1 MPKLR
6 TISVPLPT
14 LIRTLPTHPACSVAI
29 PTIFYLNPTSS
40 TINPRKGQLT
50 VHFLAHLIR
59 CTAYCIGT
67 STLFGPKQVPHVM
80 EADLLKL
87 QQLSLISKV
96 CLELENHLG
105 VNEKDAPELR
115 DLAEMLIHLAK
126 ENSNFD
132 SFVKAVIEENDGDDS
147 LSNPLLAS
155 VHRSVLALQPR
166 PPLSTKSASAVPKRP
181 RFGDA
186 SRPRHEGTA
195 VTLSGLLP
203 DDPSMGNFLGSG
215 IDSAKLVR
223 ETEIENEEWLASRGQ
238 VGNARMAQSIDE
250 KQSGRPMPILNPRQA
265 DIQPG
270 AIVRGRVT
278 NIKDFGAFVSLVP
291 GGGRSTEGLVHV
303 SRLSSPR
310 GEKVRHPSDALSR
323 GSFVWVK
330 VLTTTGGKIS
340 LCMRDIDQKT
350 GEDRSPVEVRRTTL
364 GSTTRVND
372 ERERFRADRQRRRHP
387 NAALESVSGIPRSF
401 VHEDGTNRRREAGRM
416 KRALGANEQWELTQ
430 LSKILPQKELRKQ
443 IRVDGADSG
452 NNGRDETDAGIL
464 LMGDDDGLVEETEI
478 ELNEDEPEFLKQI
491 EDGPNVRIQ
500 PSSMTARIFKDPE
513 GHMQRAAMTQ
523 SALAKER
530 RELRDQQ
537 RLAAE
542 NELPGDLNRAWEDP
556 LSKER
561 HVAAELR
568 GISAGPTEVP
578 DWKKKAMG
586 VAPSFGF
593 QKPVDKTIAEQ
604 RASLPIYH
612 LREKLLEAIES
623 SQILVVVGE
632 TGSGKSTQM
641 TQYLCE
647 AGYTK
652 NRKKIGCTQ
661 PRRVAAMSVAKRV
674 AEEKGCRLGEE
685 VGYSIRFE
693 DCTSPETEIK
703 YMTDGMLLRE
713 VLLDPDL
720 LQYSVIMLDEAHE
733 RTIATDVLFGL
744 LKACVKRRKD
754 LKLIVTSATLDAEK
768 FSSYFYNC
776 DIFLIPGR
784 LFPVQVLYRK
794 EPVSDYLEESMNTVM
809 RIHLTEKPGD
819 ILLFLTGQE
828 EIDTTAEILYN
839 RMRALG
845 PNVPELIILPVYSAL
860 PSEMQTRIFDPAPPG
875 CRKCVIA
882 TNIAEAS
889 LTIDGIYF
897 VVDPGFAKQK
907 VFNPK
912 LGMDSLVVAPIS
924 QASARQRRGR
934 AGRTGPGKCFCLYTE
949 ASYSNEMLPS
959 SVPELQ
965 RSNLAHTVL
974 TLKAM
979 GINDLLHFDFMDPPP
994 KHYLTTAMERL
1005 YSLGALDE
1013 EGLLTK
1019 LGRVMSQFP
1028 LDPMLSKM
1036 LLASVDLGCSE
1047 EVLTIVA
1054 MLGVQSVFY
1063 RPKEKQAQADQKKAK
1078 FHQPEGDHL
1087 TLLTVYNTW
1096 KNNRFSSPWCYEN
1109 FIQGRSLKRA
1119 QDIRKQITTIM
1130 DRFKLDIVSAG
1141 RNYMKIRKAIVSGFY
1156 SHAAK
1161 KDPQEGYRTLI
1172 DGAQVFIHPSSALFH
1187 AQPEWVI
1194 YHEVVQT
1201 TKEYMREVLAVESKW
1216 LVELAPRFFRKADPN
1231 QLSRRKKREKI
1242 EPLFNK
1248 YAQNQNEWRLSKR
1261 RRVLSCR
1268 TASRSKASV
1277 IWNVVSVWNEKE
1289 NSVL

>member
-1 MPKLR
+1 
-6 TISVPLPT
+6 
-14 LIRTLPTHPACSVAI
+14 
-29 PTIFYLNPTSS
+29 
-40 TINPRKGQLT
+40 
-50 VHFLAHLIR
+50 
-59 CTAYCIGT
+59 
-67 STLFGPKQVPHVM
+67 M

-87 QQLSLISKV
+87 QELSLISKV

-105 VNEKDAPELR
+105 MNENDAPELR
-115 DLAEMLIHLAK
+115 DLAEMLIYLAK
-126 ENSNFD
+126 ENDNFG
-132 SFVKAVIEENDGDDS
+132 SFVKAVAEVNEGDDS
-147 LSNPLLAS
+147 LTRALLAS
-155 VHRSVLALQPR
+155 VHRSVLALKPKK
-166 PPLSTKSASAVPKRP
+166 LSDSKNVSNTPKRP
-181 RFGDA
+181 RFADA
-186 SRPRHEGTA
+186 GSIQSKPVSA
-195 VTLSGLLP
+195 SPAGLVGSN
-203 DDPSMGNFLGSG
+203 DPALGNFLGSG
-215 IDSAKLVR
+215 IDSVKLVR
-223 ETEIENEEWLASRGQ
+223 ETEIENKKWLASRGEFPDTRT
-238 VGNARMAQSIDE
+238 NQSSE
-250 KQSGRPMPILNPRQA
+250 NTLNPHFARPRPISNPQQS

-270 AIVRGRVT
+270 AILRGRIRT
-278 NIKDFGAFVSLVP
+278 IKDFGAFVSLVS
-291 GGGRSTEGLVHV
+291 GGDRSSEGLLHV
-303 SRLSSPR
+303 SRISSR
-310 GEKVRHPSDALSR
+310 GEKVRHPSDVLSR
-323 GSFVWVK
+323 NTSVWVK
-330 VLTTTGGKIS
+330 VLTTAGGKIS
-340 LCMRDIDQKT
+340 LCMRDIDQRT
-350 GEDRSPVEVRRTTL
+350 GEDRSPTEAVNATSS
-364 GSTTRVND
+364 STRLND
-372 ERERFRADRQRRRHP
+372 EREKFRAERQRRRHP
-387 NAALESVSGIPRSF
+387 SFVQESVSGIPRSF
-401 VHEDGTNRRREAGRM
+401 VHEDGMNRRKEGGRM

-430 LSKILPQKELRKQ
+430 LAKILPQKEFRKQ
-443 IRVDGADSG
+443 IDANSTNADGKE
-452 NNGRDETDAGIL
+452 DEVDAGIL

-478 ELNEDEPEFLKQI
+478 ELNEDEPEFLKQL
-491 EDGPNVRIQ
+491 EDGATFRAQQSI
-500 PSSMTARIFKDPE
+500 SARIFKDPD
-513 GHMQRAAMTQ
+513 GSMQRAAMTQ
-523 SALAKER
+523 TALAKER

-542 NELPGDLNRAWEDP
+542 NQLPEDLNRAWEDP

-568 GISAGPTEVP
+568 GVNAGPTEVP

-593 QKPVDKTIAEQ
+593 QKPADKTIAEQ
-604 RASLPIYH
+604 RASLPIFH
-612 LREKLLEAIES
+612 LRDKLLEAIDG

-652 NRKKIGCTQ
+652 GRRKIGCTQ

-720 LQYSVIMLDEAHE
+720 MQYSVIMLDEAHE

-768 FSSYFYNC
+768 FSTYFYNC

-794 EPVSDYLEESMNTVM
+794 EPVADYLEESMNTVM

-839 RMRALG
+839 RMKSLG

-1013 EGLLTK
+1013 EGLLTR

-1063 RPKEKQAQADQKKAK
+1063 RPKEKQAQADQKKSK

-1130 DRFKLDIVSAG
+1130 DRFKLDIVSAS
-1141 RNYMKIRKAIVSGFY
+1141 RNYIKIRKAIVSGFY

-1201 TKEYMREVLAVESKW
+1201 TKEYMREVMAVESKW

-1231 QLSRRKKREKI
+1231 QLTRQKRREKI

-1248 YAQNQNEWRLSKR
+1248 HSQNQDEWRLSKR
-1261 RRVLSCR
+1261 RRV
-1268 TASRSKASV
+1268 
-1277 IWNVVSVWNEKE
+1277 
-1289 NSVL
+1289 